1 LPISTR
7 ASDSEPPV
15 KLRCLNRTSGTI
27 GSAVTFSQYTKLP
40 RATTATARGITAVPL
55 KAPCCGIPMI
65 HQTRATMPTA
75 DSTAPGRSGLRH
87 GPFDSG
93 MRIRPARMAS
103 TTTGMLMKKI
113 ACQEKRAISTP
124 PSTGLPTR
132 PSIAT
137 EVHAAI
143 ALRRSSWSKTT
154 MRMDSV
160 DGMIRAPPT
169 PIATR
174 TAIISPGLVTKTA
187 ASDAAPNRSRPMIMT
202 FRRPN
207 RSPRL
212 PEVSSNPAKIRM

>member
-1 LPISTR
+1 
-7 ASDSEPPV
+7 
-15 KLRCLNRTSGTI
+15 
-27 GSAVTFSQYTKLP
+27 
-40 RATTATARGITAVPL
+40 
-55 KAPCCGIPMI
+55 MI
-65 HQTRATMPTA
+65 HQTRATMPAA
-75 DSTAPGRSGLRH
+75 DSTAPGRSGFCQ

-93 MRIRPARMAS
+93 MRSRPARMAS

-113 ACQEKRAISTP
+113 ACQEKWSISMP

-132 PSIAT
+132 PSMAT
-137 EVHAAI
+137 EVQAAI
-143 ALRRSSWSKTT
+143 ALRRSSSSKTT

-160 DGMIRAPPT
+160 DGMISAPPT

-174 TAIISPGLVTKTA
+174 TAIISPGLATKTA

-212 PEVSSNPAKIRM
+212 PEVSSRPAKTRT